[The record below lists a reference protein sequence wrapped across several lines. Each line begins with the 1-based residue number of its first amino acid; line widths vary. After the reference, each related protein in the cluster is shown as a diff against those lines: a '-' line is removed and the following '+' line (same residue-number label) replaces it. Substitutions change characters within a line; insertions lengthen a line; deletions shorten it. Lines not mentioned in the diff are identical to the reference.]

1 MPDAP
6 DGENLI
12 QNGSFEDITTPD
24 RRGGSHHHH
33 HHHHSRHSGRGGA
46 EVLGWQVADGPGP
59 DVISSPWR
67 PAADGQRF
75 IELDGSRARD
85 TNSAIY
91 QDVPT
96 TDGGTFLLS
105 FSYAAPAFS
114 RAQSNGIEVLWDG
127 QVIDV
132 ITADGGRGMDWQTFT
147 YELEGAGDATRL
159 EFRAVGTDDG
169 RGGYIDNVSL
179 VETAPPPLFTDE
191 ADTVVL
197 ADDDPDYGSGGP
209 YDALGG
215 DDTVT
220 GGDQDDEIFGNTG
233 NDTLLGG
240 AGDDILIGGADGE
253 VLVEREVVIEH
264 DLSGLSE
271 APAPGIDPAHF
282 QLAADHKVTLSFV
295 GEEAGYRN
303 TLGLYKIGPSGEITD
318 VEIVFQDASQGRW
331 GGLEPGTDVEL
342 DLAAG
347 EEFGLFI
354 IADGADRNSFRRF
367 DDGHFEFRNAD
378 GSPATVA
385 SDAPQ
390 LVFVDDHGR
399 VKELNGNVYHS
410 AATAA
415 NPALNG
421 DDALHVTAAASGDG
435 GLRIAFEDL
444 SIPVRGRWGR
454 GEPDFDDLVVDL
466 HFEPVTETV
475 IEAASDDDWLEG
487 GDGKDTLIGGFGDDH
502 LEGGAGQDRLE
513 GGKGRDEL
521 FGNGGDDVLIGG
533 GGKDK
538 LVGGGGDDLLKGG
551 AGADVLKGGNGDD
564 VLIGG
569 NGDDRIDGGA
579 GDDLVRFDF
588 GDGENETADGGLGTD
603 TLAITVETDDLQ
615 DPAVVQ
621 ALVDLSSFVLA
632 NADAGTDSGP
642 TAAFAALGLEV
653 GNFEAIDITV
663 IDSETGEE
671 VPGFLT
677 PAIALSVIPAAGE
690 EDTAIA
696 LAISAA
702 VTNAPELFELSVTVS
717 GLPAGATLSAGSDNG
732 DGSYTLAPADLAGL
746 TLTPPPGDAEDIAL
760 TVSATAT
767 SLVTGL
773 VTQSAPETL
782 AVEVEA
788 VADTPVLS
796 VADAQL
802 ADAGAGDDTLTGTDG
817 KDTLQ
822 GFGGNDTLTGGA
834 GGDRLIGDG
843 AATTLTAALSIAAAL
858 GDLDGSE
865 SLSITVSGLPAGAS
879 LSAGTDLGAG
889 SVRLTAAE
897 LAGLTLS
904 APAGIGD
911 FTLNVT
917 ATATDTDPDSGAES
931 TAESIASADIQ
942 VLASVDGDDLIF
954 GGTGKD
960 EILGGG
966 GNDVIFGDGGADDI
980 DAGAGDDTVS
990 GGAGSDVIFGGDGA
1004 DTIDGDGGNDVID
1017 GGAGND
1023 TLAGSGGDDWIIG
1036 GAGADQITG
1045 GGGLDLLD
1053 GGEGDDTLKGGK
1065 DADTLLG
1072 GDGNDTLLGNGGDNV
1087 LDGGAGDDVLVTADG
1102 ADTLSGGDGNDTLT
1116 AGAGGDV
1123 LTGGAGD
1130 DVVDGRAGD
1139 DSLSGGL
1146 GADRLLAGGG
1156 DDWADGGDGDDIVF
1170 GGGGADTLLGG
1181 DGDDALSGE
1190 IGADWLSGG
1199 AGHDTIEGGGGQDQ
1213 LFGDAGNDH
1222 LYGDDGA
1229 DRAEGGDGDD
1239 RVWGGAGAD
1248 ELFGDAGN
1256 DILYG
1261 GDDADVLHGGLDNDT
1276 VRGEQGNDDLYGDE
1290 GNDILIGAEG
1300 KDRLFGGGGNDVLIG
1315 EEGADQL
1322 FGEDGNDNLLG
1333 GGGADTL
1340 DGGAGNDR
1348 LEGQGGGDRLI
1359 GGEGVDF
1366 MVGGGGSDSFVFD
1379 LSAAQ
1384 AESGIGAGNR
1394 DTIKGFEADG
1404 ASSSPDVIEFTGIAS
1419 FSFVGD
1425 EAQAF
1430 AGGGAASGRFNSQT
1444 KILELDADGD
1454 STVDMEIE
1462 LLGVDIADLD
1472 DTDFTV
1478 S

>member
-6 DGENLI
+6 GGENLI
-12 QNGSFEDITTPD
+12 QNGSFEDITTPA
-24 RRGGSHHHH
+24 RRGGHHHH
-33 HHHHSRHSGRGGA
+33 HHHHDRHAARGGA

-67 PAADGQRF
+67 PAADGQRY

-96 TDGGTFLLS
+96 TDGATFLLS
-105 FSYAAPAFS
+105 FSYAAPPFS
-114 RAQSNGIEVLWDG
+114 RAHSNGIEVLWDG
-127 QVIDV
+127 EVIDV

-147 YELEGAGDATRL
+147 YELKGAGDATRL

-179 VETAPPPLFTDE
+179 VETAPPPLFTEGD
-191 ADTVVL
+191 DTVVL
-197 ADDDPDYGSGGP
+197 DDDDPDYGSGTP
-209 YDALGG
+209 YDALDG

-220 GGDQDDEIFGNTG
+220 GGDADDEIFGNTG
-233 NDTLLGG
+233 NDTLIGG

-253 VLVEREVVIEH
+253 VMVEREVVIEH
-264 DLSGLSE
+264 DLSGLAE
-271 APAPGIDPAHF
+271 TPTPGIDPAHF

-318 VEIVFQDASQGRW
+318 VEIIFQDDSQGRW
-331 GGLEPGTDVEL
+331 GGLQPGTEVGL

-367 DDGHFEFRNAD
+367 DDGHFEFRNSD

-385 SDAPQ
+385 SDSPQ

-399 VKELNGNVYHS
+399 VRELNGNVYHS

-415 NPALNG
+415 NAALNG
-421 DDALHVTAAASGDG
+421 DDALHVTSAASGDG
-435 GLRIAFEDL
+435 GLRLAFEDL
-444 SIPVRGRWGR
+444 SIPTSNRWGR
-454 GEPDFDDLVVDL
+454 GEPDFNDLVVDL

-475 IEAASDDDWLEG
+475 FEAASDDDWLEG
-487 GDGKDTLIGGFGDDH
+487 GAGKDTLIGGFGDDH
-502 LEGGAGQDRLE
+502 LEGGAGKDRLE
-513 GGKGRDEL
+513 GGQGRDEL
-521 FGNGGDDVLIGG
+521 YGNGGADELIGG

-538 LVGGGGDDLLKGG
+538 LFGGAGDDLLKGG

-569 NGDDRIDGGA
+569 KGDDAIDAGA

-603 TLAITVETDDLQ
+603 TLAITVETDDLA
-615 DPAVVQ
+615 DPAAVQ
-621 ALVDLSSFVLA
+621 ALVDLSSFILA
-632 NADAGTDSGP
+632 NADAATDSGP

-653 GNFEAIDITV
+653 SNFEAIDITV

-677 PAIALSVIPAAGE
+677 PEMALSVVPAAGD

-702 VTNAPELFELSVTVS
+702 VTNAPDLFDLSITVS
-717 GLPAGATLSAGSDNG
+717 GLPAGAALSAGTDNG
-732 DGSYTLAPADLAGL
+732 DGSYTLAPGDLAGL
-746 TLTPPPGDAEDIAL
+746 TLTPPADGAEDIAL

-773 VTQSAPETL
+773 ETQSAPEAL
-782 AVEVEA
+782 SVEIEA
-788 VADTPVLS
+788 VADAPALT

-802 ADAGAGDDTLTGTDG
+802 IDAGAGDDTLTGTDG

-834 GGDRLIGDG
+834 GGDTLIGDG

-879 LSAGTDLGAG
+879 LSAGADLGAG
-889 SVRLTAAE
+889 SVRLTVAE
-897 LAGLTLS
+897 LAGLTLT

-911 FTLNVT
+911 FTLTVT
-917 ATATDTDPDSGAES
+917 ATATDTDPDSGAVS
-931 TAESIASADIQ
+931 SAETVAAADIQ
-942 VLASVDGDDLIF
+942 VVASVDGDDLIF
-954 GGTGKD
+954 GGAGKD
-960 EILGGG
+960 QILGGG
-966 GNDVIFGDGGADDI
+966 GNDVIYGDGGADDI

-1004 DTIDGDGGNDVID
+1004 DTIDGDGGNDIID
-1017 GGAGND
+1017 GGAGDD
-1023 TLAGSGGDDWIIG
+1023 TLTGSGGDDWIIG
-1036 GAGADQITG
+1036 GSGADQITG

-1053 GGEGDDTLKGGK
+1053 GGAGDDTLKGGK

-1072 GDGNDTLLGNGGDNV
+1072 GDGNDTLLGNAGDNI
-1087 LDGGAGDDVLVTADG
+1087 LDGQAD
-1102 ADTLSGGDGNDTLT
+1102 
-1116 AGAGGDV
+1116 
-1123 LTGGAGD
+1123 
-1130 DVVDGRAGD
+1130 D

-1146 GADRLLAGGG
+1146 GADQLLGGGG
-1156 DDWADGGDGDDIVF
+1156 DDWADGGEGDDIVF
-1170 GGGGADTLLGG
+1170 GGAGADILLGG
-1181 DGDDALSGE
+1181 DGDDMLSGE
-1190 IGADWLSGG
+1190 NGADWLSGG
-1199 AGHDTIEGGGGQDQ
+1199 AGYDIIEGGGGQDQ
-1213 LFGDAGNDH
+1213 LFGDAGNDY

-1276 VRGEQGNDDLYGDE
+1276 VRGEEGKDELYGDE

-1300 KDRLFGGGGNDVLIG
+1300 KDRLFGGIGNDVLIG

-1348 LEGQGGGDRLI
+1348 LEGQGGGDVLI
-1359 GGEGVDF
+1359 GGAGVDF
-1366 MVGGGGSDSFVFD
+1366 MIGGGGSDKFVFD
-1379 LSAAQ
+1379 LSAAV

-1404 ASSSPDVIEFTGIAS
+1404 ASASPDVIEFTGVAS

-1425 EAQAF
+1425 ETQAF
-1430 AGGGAASGRFNSQT
+1430 AGGGSASGRFNSQT

-1454 STVDMEIE
+1454 QSVDMEIE

-1472 DTDFTV
+1472 DTDFSV